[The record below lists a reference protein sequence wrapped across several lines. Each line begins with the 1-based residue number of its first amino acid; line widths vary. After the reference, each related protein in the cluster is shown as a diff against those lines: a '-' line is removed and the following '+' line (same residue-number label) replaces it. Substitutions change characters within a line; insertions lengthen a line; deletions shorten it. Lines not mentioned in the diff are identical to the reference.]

1 MRGCKLAMV
10 RNLALPLY
18 GRTQK
23 SGLAEVI
30 PLICISLSGANS
42 LCFHTISFLRALHGV
57 WLQSDSCAWLILWF
71 LPEFPEVSL
80 TQLTG
85 SCNHWWLW
93 HPLFTDTA
101 GNVLSL
107 NGKPLRGKIRDEGRD
122 SSSIDL
128 IRFLLKAGQG
138 DQIITLGM
146 RNLIRYQSGIGGQ
159 LLRVGDF
166 G

>member
-1 MRGCKLAMV
+1 MGRCKNLGSLKSFPWYAEPASCVFTSCVSSGCTLRVA
-10 RNLALPLY
+10 
-18 GRTQK
+18 
-23 SGLAEVI
+23 VI
-30 PLICISLSGANS
+30 WWLVDDRYSL
-42 LCFHTISFLRALHGV
+42 
-57 WLQSDSCAWLILWF
+57 F
-71 LPEFPEVSL
+71 LPEFPHGSL
-80 TQLTG
+80 LTIG
-85 SCNHWWLW
+85 GDCNCWWLW